1 MVFSIKLDKM
11 KHHKVTLHVPAS
23 ANPGFCKARQIPFAL
38 KEAANKELDRLEQA
52 GLSQDGSAVRLGSS
66 SCLGA

>member
-1 MVFSIKLDKM
+1 M

-23 ANPGFCKARQIPFAL
+23 ANPVFCKACPIPFAL